1 MGISSLLEKGTQE
14 TVTLPVP
21 STTAQGSGV
30 KKQSSKKKKCPI
42 AAGTC
47 YVEARIVFIYLWKNK
62 ENGAKN

>member
-30 KKQSSKKKKCPI
+30 KKQSSKKKNVQLQRVP
-42 AAGTC
+42 AM
-47 YVEARIVFIYLWKNK
+47 
-62 ENGAKN
+62 